1 MKKYDTILF
10 DADGT
15 LFDFLASEREALILA
30 LRRFSVDVDE
40 EGIRLYS
47 QINDSLW
54 KALERGEIEKDV
66 LRVRRFEIFG
76 REYGFTCDFDAL
88 SYAYTDAL
96 TEQMFM
102 IDGAVDICRSLSKKY
117 RMYIVTNGIEYVQR
131 TRFERSPIKDFFD
144 GVFISGEVGYEKP
157 DIRFFKT
164 VEDRIPDFSKEKTII
179 IGDSLTSDMKG
190 GLNFGID
197 CCYYNPEG
205 KKPPEDMAIKYT
217 ITELSELLE
226 ILK

>member
-30 LRRFSVDVDE
+30 LRRFFVDVDE
-40 EGIRLYS
+40 EGIKLYS

-205 KKPPEDMAIKYT
+205 KKPPENMAIKYT

>member
-15 LFDFLASEREALILA
+15 LFDFLKSEREALILT
-30 LRRFSVDVDE
+30 LRRFSIDVDE
-40 EGIRLYS
+40 EGIKLYS
-47 QINDSLW
+47 KINDSLW
-54 KALERGEIEKDV
+54 KALERGEITKDV
-66 LRVRRFEIFG
+66 LRVRRFELFG
-76 REYGFTCDFDAL
+76 AEYGFTCDFDAL
-88 SYAYTDAL
+88 SYAYTDEL

-102 IDGAVDICRSLSKKY
+102 LKGATEVCRSLSEKY
-117 RMYIVTNGIEYVQR
+117 RMYIVTNGIEYVQKK
-131 TRFERSPIKDFFD
+131 RFELSPIKDLFD
-144 GVFISGEVGYEKP
+144 GLFISGEIGYEKP
-157 DIRFFKT
+157 DVRFFNT
-164 VEDRIPDFSKEKTII
+164 VEERIPDFVKEKTII
-179 IGDSLTSDMKG
+179 VGDSLTSDMRG

-205 KKPPEDMAIKYT
+205 KKPPEDMPIKYT

>member
-15 LFDFLASEREALILA
+15 LFDFLKSEREALILT

-40 EGIRLYS
+40 DGIKLYS

-54 KALERGEIEKDV
+54 KALERGEITKDV
-66 LRVRRFEIFG
+66 LRVRRFELFG
-76 REYGFTCDFDAL
+76 AEYGFTCDFDAL
-88 SYAYTDAL
+88 SYAYTDEL

-102 IDGAVDICRSLSKKY
+102 LEGATEVCRSLSEKY
-117 RMYIVTNGIEYVQR
+117 RMYIVTNGIEYVQKK
-131 TRFERSPIKDFFD
+131 RFELSPIKDLFD
-144 GVFISGEVGYEKP
+144 GLFISGEIGYEKP
-157 DIRFFKT
+157 DIRFFNV
-164 VEDRIPDFSKEKTII
+164 VEERIPDFSKEKTII
-179 IGDSLTSDMKG
+179 VGDSLTSDMKG

-197 CCYYNPEG
+197 CCYYNPDG
-205 KKPPEDMAIKYT
+205 RKVPDDMAIKYT